1 MDGEYQASDDNEQE
15 EQHRDRLARI
25 ALAQAGDFGAGPFGQ
40 QRERGE
46 HQLNFSSKT
55 TRDLWMRKK
64 DCLILSSK
72 EFE

>member
-46 HQLNFSSKT
+46 HQLNFGSKT
-55 TRDLWMRKK
+55 TRDLDEKK